1 MLINDWTVF
10 WFHDF
15 GINRCRVVV
24 MTHQNILLES
34 TGQWL
39 VLNVINLSQFGR
51 KVRFPL
57 RKETYSTLS
66 ILFYQF
72 YANLEL
78 SERIKGLLKFIT
90 RKIADLLSLL
100 YQLRY
105 YIIIFLTVCIY
116 PLTRNSREG
125 KYQNCFNCYFRT
137 WEYIKYIIYLNAE
150 KDSIDHRSYACKVR
164 SCEIKAW
171 KKFMLKWGS
180 NRQPPLRCRCSALS
194 SKMCYEASWEL
205 VTFWC
210 FTLKKMLLLYRR
222 SLPRWCSLF

>member
-1 MLINDWTVF
+1 MLKRDSNRQPPLRCWCSALSSKMCYELSWELVTVWCFTLQKYCSVLYRRSLPRLWCSLFQTISCLTINSNMLINDWTVF

-66 ILFYQF
+66 ILFFQF

-78 SERIKGLLKFIT
+78 SERIKGFATK
-90 RKIADLLSLL
+90 KIADLLSLL
-100 YQLRY
+100 YQSPY
-105 YIIIFLTVCIY
+105 YIIILLTECIY
-116 PLTRNSREG
+116 PPTRNSREG
-125 KYQNCFNCYFRT
+125 
-137 WEYIKYIIYLNAE
+137 
-150 KDSIDHRSYACKVR
+150 
-164 SCEIKAW
+164 
-171 KKFMLKWGS
+171 
-180 NRQPPLRCRCSALS
+180 PLIR
-194 SKMCYEASWEL
+194 
-205 VTFWC
+205 
-210 FTLKKMLLLYRR
+210 
-222 SLPRWCSLF
+222 